1 MADGDVVIDS
11 EFELEAGGTRIELFA
26 CEDSSRP
33 GGYRYR
39 FQCYEPDDGTLL
51 RYDNAHEHPT
61 AGRHHRHTADGDE
74 PEPIT
79 FDGLADHLDRFR
91 EEVTDIHAN
100 RR

>member
-61 AGRHHRHTADGDE
+61 AGT
-74 PEPIT
+74 
-79 FDGLADHLDRFR
+79 
-91 EEVTDIHAN
+91 TDIQPTATN
-100 RR
+100 PNPSRSTASPTISTGSERR